1 MMIKDYLNAI
11 VDEASSKDF
20 IIFESLLFSIGFV
33 LSIISNAFFFID
45 HVAVK
50 VFIGIANTV
59 FFIGIIGLSIVISKW
74 FRNVDEKLYA
84 LSNLYMTFMLI
95 FAFVGYFVPFLF
107 LVTTALLVSLFL
119 TTKKFV
125 LSEEKVMIGKIVTYF
140 LITLSFYTME
150 LVTELNEEITRR

>member
-1 MMIKDYLNAI
+1 MIKDYLNTI

-20 IIFESLLFSIGFV
+20 IVFESLLFSIGFV

-45 HVAVK
+45 HIAVK

-59 FFIGIIGLSIVISKW
+59 FFIGVIGLSIVISKW
-74 FRNVDEKLYA
+74 FKGVDDKLYA
-84 LSNLYMTFMLI
+84 LSNLYITFMII
-95 FAFVGYFVPFLF
+95 FAFIGYFVPFLF

-119 TTKKFV
+119 TTKRFI
-125 LSEEKVMIGKIVTYF
+125 LSEEKLMIGKLVTYF

>member
-1 MMIKDYLNAI
+1 MIKDYLNTI

-50 VFIGIANTV
+50 VFIGIANTA
-59 FFIGIIGLSIVISKW
+59 FFIGVIGLSIVISKW
-74 FRNVDEKLYA
+74 FKGVDDKLYA
-84 LSNLYMTFMLI
+84 LSNLYITFMII
-95 FAFVGYFVPFLF
+95 FAFTGYFVPFLF

-119 TTKKFV
+119 TTKRFI
-125 LSEEKVMIGKIVTYF
+125 LSEEKLMIGKLVTYF

>member
-1 MMIKDYLNAI
+1 MMIKDYLNTI

>member
-1 MMIKDYLNAI
+1 MMIKDYLNTI

-95 FAFVGYFVPFLF
+95 FAFVAYFVPFLF